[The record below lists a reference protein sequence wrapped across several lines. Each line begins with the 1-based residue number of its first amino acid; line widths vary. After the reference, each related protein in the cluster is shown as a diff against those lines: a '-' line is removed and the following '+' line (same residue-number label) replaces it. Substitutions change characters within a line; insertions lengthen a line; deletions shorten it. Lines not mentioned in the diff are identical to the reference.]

1 MVEQGEDGG
10 LEDVGR
16 HDWTGGAYLHPVEV
30 VSPDEFGELLVGFGF
45 LGLQQVGH
53 LAVGVGQFEFPGDDS
68 LVDVFPVVD
77 CVGIIDLHAYAC
89 EVLAIAGVCD
99 LGHYLSLVE
108 VLLEGEE
115 YLVGVDGFD
124 EVVGNL

>member
-1 MVEQGEDGG
+1 M
-10 LEDVGR
+10 
-16 HDWTGGAYLHPVEV
+16 
-30 VSPDEFGELLVGFGF
+30 
-45 LGLQQVGH
+45 
-53 LAVGVGQFEFPGDDS
+53 
-68 LVDVFPVVD
+68 
-77 CVGIIDLHAYAC
+77 HAYAC